1 MTLADINPRE
11 NIHTNSKLLGKFSNF
26 KSLIHELNNR
36 DLTPEVS
43 DVVNKQIELINNT
56 SDDELSSALSR
67 AKKQIL
73 GSLAKQMDIVPRN
86 HYTGLWLSLGI
97 AIFGVPFGVIMGIVL
112 GNMAFMGVGLAM
124 GIPIGLA
131 IGAGLDKKANEE
143 GRQLSVEL

>member
-1 MTLADINPRE
+1 MPLAEIKPRE
-11 NIHTNSKLLGKFSNF
+11 HIHTNSKLFAKFNSF

-43 DVVNKQIELINNT
+43 NVVNNQIQLVNNA
-56 SDDELSSALSR
+56 SDEDLSNALSR
-67 AKKQIL
+67 AKRRIL
-73 GSLAKQMDIVPRN
+73 GVLAKKMNIVAKN

-97 AIFGVPFGVIMGIVL
+97 AIFGLPLGVAMGISL

-143 GRQLSVEL
+143 GRQLSI